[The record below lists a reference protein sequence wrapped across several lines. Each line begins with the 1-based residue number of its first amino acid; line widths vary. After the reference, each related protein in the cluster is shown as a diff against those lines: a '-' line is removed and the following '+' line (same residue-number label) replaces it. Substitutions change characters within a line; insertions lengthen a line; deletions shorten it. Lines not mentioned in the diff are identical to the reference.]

1 MLKSIQQR
9 DLDRNRWIKIT
20 MGIIL
25 VIISVTMV
33 LTMIPGPVG
42 TMNTKADTVANVAG
56 QDISITDVQRQLTQ
70 AMRGQAIPEVL
81 KGIYAKQIV
90 DQMIFQ
96 RALEFEARRL
106 GIRVT
111 PEEQRDRIKQILPTA
126 FAGDSWLKDR
136 YATEVQTR
144 AGMSVED
151 FETFLRNQMLLEKF
165 HQLVTDGIS
174 VTPEEIQQ
182 DFRRRNEKVR
192 IEYALIKP
200 AELASAIRP
209 TEADLAVYF
218 TKNAAKYQVPEK
230 RSTRYALL
238 DLAKLREHTTVSDD
252 ALRAYY
258 NAHIDQFKVE
268 NRAHVE
274 HILFKIIGKTDAEIA
289 EIRQNAEDVLKKA
302 KGGANFED
310 LAKKYSEDDGT
321 KVKGGD
327 LGWIVEGQTVPEFQ
341 KVAFS
346 EPKGAISDLVKTQ
359 YGFHIIKVLDRETA
373 HTKTLEEVRN
383 DITPILLDERLN
395 AQANDISAQMA
406 AAIRQSNRQSLDDLA
421 KKFNLEL
428 GQTPPA
434 SITEA
439 VGALGSSQDLH
450 QVVFQLRPGELS
462 APLQLP
468 QGFVIISLQDV
479 LPAHQGTLAEVHD
492 KVLSDYQQDKSLE
505 LARAK
510 ADDFAKRV
518 QSGEDFDKAAKALDL
533 TVKTPEPF
541 SRTGTVPDLG
551 TAQQVSAS
559 FGMPVGQLSAPTQ
572 IAGNWLIYKV
582 VGHEA
587 VIPEDLAK
595 QSDQIRQELLAS
607 KQQAAFD
614 AFRIGLEDRLKA
626 EGKLA
631 INAEAIKRVT
641 RSS

>member
-42 TMNTKADTVANVAG
+42 TMNTKADTVANVGG

-70 AMRGQAIPEVL
+70 AMRGNAIPEIMR
-81 KGIYAKQIV
+81 GIYAKQIV

-96 RALEFEARRL
+96 RALDYEAQRL

-151 FETFLRNQMLLEKF
+151 FETFLRNEMLLEKF

-174 VTPEEIQQ
+174 VTPDEVQQ

-209 TEADLAVYF
+209 TEADLSVYF

-258 NAHIDQFKVE
+258 DAHIDQFKVE

-551 TAQQVSAS
+551 TAQQLSAS

-595 QSDQIRQELLAS
+595 QSDQIRQELLAG

-614 AFRIGLEDRLKA
+614 AFRIALEDRLKA

>member
-42 TMNTKADTVANVAG
+42 TMNTKADTVANVGG

-70 AMRGQAIPEVL
+70 AMRGNAIPEIMR
-81 KGIYAKQIV
+81 GIYAKQIV

-96 RALEFEARRL
+96 RALDYEAQRL

-151 FETFLRNQMLLEKF
+151 FETFLRNEMLLEKF

-174 VTPEEIQQ
+174 VTPDEVQQ

-209 TEADLAVYF
+209 TEADLSVYF

-238 DLAKLREHTTVSDD
+238 DLAKLRDRTTVPDD

-274 HILFKIIGKTDAEIA
+274 HILFKTIGKTDAEIA
-289 EIRQNAEDVLKKA
+289 EIRQKAEDVLKKA

-327 LGWIVEGQTVPEFQ
+327 LGWIIEGQTVPEFQ

-346 EPKGAISDLVKTQ
+346 EPKGTISDLVKTQ

-395 AQANDISAQMA
+395 ARANDISAQMA

-434 SITEA
+434 SITEP

-492 KVLSDYQQDKSLE
+492 KVLADYQQDKSLE

-510 ADDFAKRV
+510 ADDFVKRV
-518 QSGEDFDKAAKALDL
+518 QSGEDFDKAAKALDF

-551 TAQQVSAS
+551 TAKQVSAA

-614 AFRIGLEDRLKA
+614 AFRIALEDRLKA

>member
-9 DLDRNRWIKIT
+9 DLDKNLWIKIS
-20 MGIIL
+20 MGVIL

-33 LTMIPGPVG
+33 LTMLPGPVG
-42 TMNTKADTVANVAG
+42 TMNTKADIVANVGG
-56 QDISITDVQRQLTQ
+56 QDISVTDVQRQLTQ
-70 AMRGQAIPEVL
+70 AMKGQAIPEIMR
-81 KGIYAKQIV
+81 GIYAKQIV

-96 RALEFEARRL
+96 RALEFEAQRL

-151 FETFLRNQMLLEKF
+151 FETFLRNEMLLEKF

-174 VTPEEIQQ
+174 VTPDEIQQ

-192 IEYALIKP
+192 IEYALVKP
-200 AELASAIRP
+200 AELASEIHP
-209 TEADLAVYF
+209 GEADLSVYF

-238 DLAKLREHTTVSDD
+238 DTNELRERTTIPDD

-274 HILFKIIGKTDAEIA
+274 HILFKTIGKTDAEIT
-289 EIRQNAEDVLKKA
+289 EIRQKAEDVLKKA
-302 KGGANFED
+302 KSGANFED

-346 EPKGAISDLVKTQ
+346 EPKGTISDLVKTQ

-383 DITPILLDERLN
+383 DITPILLDEKLN
-395 AQANDISAQMA
+395 AQANDISNQMA
-406 AAIRQSNRQSLDDLA
+406 AAVRQSNHQSLDDLA

-434 SITEA
+434 SA
-439 VGALGSSQDLH
+439 NASVGALGSSQDLH

-468 QGFVIISLQDV
+468 QGFAIIALQDV

-492 KVLSDYQQDKSLE
+492 KVLADYQQDKSLE

-518 QSGEDFDKAAKALDL
+518 QSGEDFDKAAKTLDL
-533 TVKTPEPF
+533 AVKSPEPF
-541 SRTGTVPDLG
+541 SRTGVVPDLG
-551 TAQQVSAS
+551 TAQQLSAA

-595 QSDQIRQELLAS
+595 QSDQIRQELLAG
-607 KQQAAFD
+607 KQQAAFE
-614 AFRIGLEDRLKA
+614 AFRTALEDRLKA

-631 INAEAIKRVT
+631 INPEAMKRVT